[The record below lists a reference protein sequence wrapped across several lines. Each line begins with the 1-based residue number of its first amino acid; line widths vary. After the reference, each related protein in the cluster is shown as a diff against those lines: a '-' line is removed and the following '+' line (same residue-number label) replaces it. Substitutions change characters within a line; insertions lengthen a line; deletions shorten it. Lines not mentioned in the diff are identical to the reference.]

1 MTDMT
6 KLQEAAPA
14 TTPLAGK
21 RVIDFTG
28 VLAGPLGTMMLAD
41 LGAEVIKIEPP
52 EGDQSRH
59 FPHFDEE
66 NMSYYYKAVNR
77 GKRSV
82 VINLKSDE
90 DRAKLFKLIESADVV
105 LQNFR
110 PSVCKKLKLDFEDVK
125 KINPRIV
132 YCSLTGFGNKGP
144 MADRPAYDI
153 VVQALSGGMS
163 ITGHPNDP
171 KGPVRAGIP
180 IVDMSGGLMSSL
192 IVLLGLLI
200 REQRGEAVRVDS
212 SLLETQMWFL
222 TYIAGFYLNKGIV
235 PQPQGSGHPT
245 GVVYQA
251 FKTMDGFIVV
261 VADLDAHFRKLCTAL
276 KLTDFLEDPSLAT
289 LRQRKERKP
298 VVVERLTKIFL
309 TDTVAAWKELLIA
322 NGVPCSPINSVG
334 DILDDPHLREGLGQ
348 IVSQP
353 GAAGKEFLSIGCPV
367 RINEVRPMA
376 KRPPP
381 KMGEDQEYYF
391 GSK

>member
-1 MTDMT
+1 M
-6 KLQEAAPA
+6 ANSVNA
-14 TTPLAGK
+14 TSPLSGK
-21 RVIDFTG
+21 TIIDFSG

-59 FPHFDEE
+59 FPHFDED
-66 NMSYYYKAVNR
+66 NMSLYYKSVNR

-82 VINLKSDE
+82 VLNLKSE
-90 DRAKLFKLIESADVV
+90 GDRKKLFKLIKGADVV

-110 PSVCKKLKLDFEDVK
+110 PTVCKKLKLDFDDIK
-125 KINPRIV
+125 KINPKIV

-180 IVDMSGGLMSSL
+180 IVDMSGGLMTTL
-192 IVLLGLLI
+192 LVILGLLI
-200 REQRGEAVRVDS
+200 REQTGEAVRVDS
-212 SLLETQMWFL
+212 SLLETQLWFL
-222 TYIAGFYLNKGIV
+222 TYIAGFYLNKGV
-235 PQPQGSGHPT
+235 MPAPHGSGHPT

-251 FKTMDGFIVV
+251 FQAKDGYIVV
-261 VADLDAHFRKLCTAL
+261 VADLDAHFRKLCMAL
-276 KLTDFLEDPSLAT
+276 KLDDFLADESLAT

-309 TDTVAAWKELLIA
+309 TDTVVAWNKLLNE

-334 DILDDPHLREGLGQ
+334 DILDDPHVRDGLEQ
-348 IVSQP
+348 VISLP
-353 GAAGKEFLSIGCPV
+353 GAAGNEWLSIGCPV
-367 RINEVRPMA
+367 RINEVRPGA

-381 KMGEDQEYYF
+381 KMGEDQAVYF
-391 GSK
+391 NEG